1 MTQHIINRSLVP
13 PGGFR
18 AKCLHCSMWIKAP
31 TYPDMGLFVAD
42 HNRANAHEPW
52 DWETQLC
59 ELLPGGSCA
68 FEDGSIAQGHD
79 CRMNADG
86 LRAGMEAMS
95 SVIWSMAVGR
105 DVFVDQGEAEHRAAI
120 CAGCPKNVTVEGCGS
135 CSAMTVAKAMI
146 GKLKGG
152 RSTTRDGELLSC
164 CVCLCDLSTIVHFKG
179 GYLIKGFTDSQRKIT
194 EQLAPHCWKLSLTN
208 EE

>member
-1 MTQHIINRSLVP
+1 
-13 PGGFR
+13 
-18 AKCLHCSMWIKAP
+18 MWIKAP
-31 TYPDMGLFVAD
+31 SYNDMGLFVTE
-42 HNRANAHEPW
+42 HNQANGHEPW

-68 FEDGSIAQGHD
+68 FEDGSVAQGHD

-86 LRAGMEAMS
+86 LRAGMEAVS
-95 SVIWSMAVGR
+95 SVIWSMAMGR

-135 CSAMTVAKAMI
+135 CSAMTLAKAMI
-146 GKLKGG
+146 GKLKGN
-152 RSTTRDGELLSC
+152 RATSRDVNLLGC
-164 CVCLCDLSTIVHFKG
+164 CCCGCDIGTIVWFKG
-179 GYLIKGFTDSQRKIT
+179 AYLNKGFTESQRAIS
-194 EQLAPHCWKLSLTN
+194 PSHCWKLALTN